1 MKPVDFR
8 NETFNSL
15 QGWISGSRGEVYAA
29 WSQHGP
35 GTTDEVCARWSD
47 NPRAILSFRPRTT
60 ELYQLGFIACIEE
73 ETSTSTSNLNSRG
86 ARYRVRTQPELAA
99 WLAEQHRNASNT
111 QRELALG

>member
-15 QGWISGSRGEVYAA
+15 QGWINGSRGEVYAA
-29 WSQHGP
+29 WAKHGP

-60 ELYQLGFIACIEE
+60 ELFQLGFVCLDEAQG
-73 ETSTSTSNLNSRG
+73 SAGSG
-86 ARYRVRTQPELAA
+86 VYRVRTQPELAA
-99 WLAEQHRNASNT
+99 WLAEQHRTAANT